1 MDDDVAYR
9 LLRLEQRLASYEQ
22 LYSQELGEMRQEID
36 VLKRQLVLR
45 ALPHSKTSPR
55 IDETICN
62 GCGQCVPACAQGRLE
77 LNLLDG
83 RRIATMTTS
92 RRNEQLMA
100 CAECQ
105 VGTPPCMTACA
116 PGAITLR

>member
-22 LYSQELGEMRQEID
+22 LYAQELGEMRQEID

-45 ALPHSKTSPR
+45 ATRHSKTSLR
-55 IDETICN
+55 IDEAICN
-62 GCGQCVPACAQGRLE
+62 GCGQCVTACAQGRLE
-77 LNLLDG
+77 LGLLDG
-83 RRIATMTTS
+83 RQIVTMTSS
-92 RRNEQLMA
+92 RGNERLMA
-100 CAECQ
+100 CVECQ
-105 VGTPPCMTACA
+105 VGTPPCATACA

>member
-22 LYSQELGEMRQEID
+22 LYTQELGEMRQEID
-36 VLKRQLVLR
+36 ILKRQIVLR
-45 ALPHSKTSPR
+45 ALRHSKTSLR
-55 IDETICN
+55 IDEAICN
-62 GCGQCVPACAQGRLE
+62 GCGQCVTACGQGRLE
-77 LNLLDG
+77 LSLLDG
-83 RRIATMTTS
+83 HRIATMTTF
-92 RRNEQLMA
+92 RGNERLMA

-105 VGTPPCMTACA
+105 VGTPPCVTACA

>member
-22 LYSQELGEMRQEID
+22 LYSQELGEMRREVD
-36 VLKRQLVLR
+36 VLKRQVVLR
-45 ALPHSKTSPR
+45 ALRHSKASLR
-55 IDETICN
+55 IDEAICN
-62 GCGQCVPACAQGRLE
+62 GCGQCVTACAQGRLE
-77 LNLLDG
+77 LSLLDS
-83 RRIATMTTS
+83 RWIATMTTS
-92 RRNEQLMA
+92 RENEQLKA

-105 VGTPPCMTACA
+105 VETPPCVTACA